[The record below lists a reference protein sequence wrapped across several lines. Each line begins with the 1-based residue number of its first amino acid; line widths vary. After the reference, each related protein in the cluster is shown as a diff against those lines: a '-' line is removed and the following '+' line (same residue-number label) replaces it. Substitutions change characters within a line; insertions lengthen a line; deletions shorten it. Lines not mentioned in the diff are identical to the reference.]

1 MIDLLF
7 ALSMLLII
15 FGAFYVSLM
24 PYVNIY
30 LQQGYSKKDAFL
42 MVWKDLWM

>member
-7 ALSMLLII
+7 ALAMLLII
-15 FGAFYVSLM
+15 FGAWYISIA
-24 PYVNIY
+24 PYVNMY
-30 LQQGYSKKDAFL
+30 LRQGYSKKDAFL